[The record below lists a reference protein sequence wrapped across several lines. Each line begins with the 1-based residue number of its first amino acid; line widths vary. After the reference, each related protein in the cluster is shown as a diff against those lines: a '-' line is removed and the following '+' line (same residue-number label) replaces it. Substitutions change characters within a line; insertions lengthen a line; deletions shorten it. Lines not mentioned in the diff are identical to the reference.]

1 MSEQDTIL
9 DHLKRQG
16 ISRRSF
22 LKFCTLAASSMA
34 LPLSSVPLLADAL
47 GGAIRPRVIWISGQ
61 ECTGCSESLLRSYDV
76 DENGTLLSA
85 TVENM
90 ILNFISLE
98 YHNTLMAPSGTAA
111 EHSRDQAIAD
121 GGHVVVID
129 GSIPL
134 MGDGAWSCVGGRSA
148 LDVIQESVANAGLVV
163 AVGNCASFGGL
174 PKAEPNPTSAFG
186 VWELVPNLD
195 LFGNKP
201 TLPGYLQLNTNAPLI
216 NIPGCPPVPE
226 VMTGV
231 LVNFILTGQ
240 APELDGMNRPLPYY
254 GQTVHEDCSRKQH
267 YKDGQYASSFDGI
280 EAQQGYCLMKLGCKG
295 TLTSNACTT
304 TKWNKGTSYPMF
316 SGHGCLGCSEP
327 GFWDQQFGDK
337 KYESFYAPI
346 V

>member
-9 DHLKRQG
+9 DHLRRQG

-34 LPLSSVPLLADAL
+34 LPLSSVPLLAEAL
-47 GGAIRPRVIWISGQ
+47 AGAIRPRVIWISGQ
-61 ECTGCSESLLRSYDV
+61 ECTGCSESLLRAYDV
-76 DENGTLLSA
+76 DENGALLSA

-98 YHNTLMAPSGTAA
+98 YHNTLMAPSGFAA
-111 EHSRDQAIAD
+111 ERSRDEAIAD

-148 LDVIQESVANAGLVV
+148 LDVIQESVANAALVV
-163 AVGNCASFGGL
+163 AVGNCAAFGGL
-174 PKAEPNPTSAFG
+174 PNAAPNPTDAFG
-186 VWELVPNLD
+186 VDHLMTDLD
-195 LFGNKP
+195 LPSHLK
-201 TLPGYLQLNTNAPLI
+201 LNTQAPLI

-240 APELDGMNRPLPYY
+240 APDLDGLKRPLPYY
-254 GQTVHEDCSRKQH
+254 GQTVHDNCSRNEH
-267 YKDGQYASSFDGI
+267 YKAGRYATTFDGD
-280 EAQQGYCLMKLGCKG
+280 EAQRGYCLMKLGCKG
-295 TLTSNACTT
+295 TLTYNACTT

-337 KYESFYAPI
+337 KYESFYTPI